1 LPDLRGK
8 KIDGIFA
15 SMKIHY
21 SKKAVKAL
29 GKKIRETRIKQK
41 ISQDQLAFEIGT
53 TQKQIS
59 RIERGEINTS
69 IAHILAIAAIL
80 NVHVK
85 ELWDFKY

>member
-1 LPDLRGK
+1 V
-8 KIDGIFA
+8 
-15 SMKIHY
+15 KIHY
-21 SKKAVKAL
+21 SKKAVRAL
-29 GKKIRETRIKQK
+29 GKKIREIRIKQK

-69 IAHILAIAAIL
+69 IAHILAIAAIF
-80 NVHVK
+80 NIHVK

>member
-1 LPDLRGK
+1 
-8 KIDGIFA
+8 
-15 SMKIHY
+15 MKIQY
-21 SKKAVKAL
+21 SKKAVKSL
-29 GKKIRETRIKQK
+29 GRKIREIRIKQK

-53 TQKQIS
+53 DQKQIS

-69 IAHILAIAAIL
+69 IAHILAIASVL

>member
-1 LPDLRGK
+1 V
-8 KIDGIFA
+8 KIQ
-15 SMKIHY
+15 Y
-21 SKKAVKAL
+21 SKKAVKSL
-29 GKKIRETRIKQK
+29 GRKIREIRIKQK

-53 TQKQIS
+53 DQKQIS

-69 IAHILAIAAIL
+69 IAHILAIASVL

>member
-1 LPDLRGK
+1 V
-8 KIDGIFA
+8 KIQ
-15 SMKIHY
+15 Y
-21 SKKAVKAL
+21 NRKAVKSL
-29 GKKIRETRIKQK
+29 GKKIREIRIKQE

-53 TQKQIS
+53 SQKQIS

-80 NVHVK
+80 DVHVK

>member
-1 LPDLRGK
+1 MWT
-8 KIDGIFA
+8 FA
-15 SMKIHY
+15 YVKIHY

-29 GKKIRETRIKQK
+29 GKRIREIRIKQK

-69 IAHILAIAAIL
+69 IAHVLAIAKVLDIHIKDL
-80 NVHVK
+80 
-85 ELWDFKY
+85 LDFEY

>member
-1 LPDLRGK
+1 MYPS
-8 KIDGIFA
+8 KILL
-15 SMKIHY
+15 
-21 SKKAVKAL
+21 L
-29 GKKIRETRIKQK
+29 GKKIREIQIRQN
-41 ISQDQLAFEIGT
+41 ISQDQLAYEIGS

-69 IAHILAIAAIL
+69 IAHVLAIASIL

>member
-1 LPDLRGK
+1 MWTFANV
-8 KIDGIFA
+8 KIQ
-15 SMKIHY
+15 Y
-21 SKKAVKAL
+21 SKKAVKLL
-29 GKKIRETRIKQK
+29 GKKIREIRIRQK

-53 TQKQIS
+53 DQKQIS

-69 IAHILAIAAIL
+69 IAHVLAIAEVL

>member
-1 LPDLRGK
+1 
-8 KIDGIFA
+8 
-15 SMKIHY
+15 M
-21 SKKAVKAL
+21 
-29 GKKIRETRIKQK
+29 KQK

-53 TQKQIS
+53 DQKQIS

-69 IAHILAIAAIL
+69 IAHILAIASVL

>member
-1 LPDLRGK
+1 
-8 KIDGIFA
+8 
-15 SMKIHY
+15 MKIQY
-21 SKKAVKAL
+21 SKKAVKSL
-29 GKKIRETRIKQK
+29 GKKIREIRMKQK

-53 TQKQIS
+53 DQKQIS

-69 IAHILAIAAIL
+69 IAHILAIASVL